1 MKRHVPQLT
10 LIAVL
15 MASGVFAA
23 GLTPQ
28 SYVQDGLVAQFDAID
43 NEGTGVHNGSATAWS
58 DLVGSASATLAG
70 TEWTDRYLSLD
81 KSVTLSSMPGFD
93 RQSFTLE
100 LPCRIIGR
108 NGQGAVIVETPTGG
122 FGVSYHYTSD
132 KYAMMAL
139 PEFSSSTV
147 NKPRVDFTNVNGTY
161 ACFSGGS
168 GTKLGVVLDGVLA
181 QRSNSAANSGTMESG
196 DWKLNVGNPTLIGN
210 YYGLR
215 FYSRPLSIKELKRN
229 SEIDRLRFWSYTY
242 SGNGSAVNWEDVAW
256 TAPQGATGSVPTSAN
271 DYAQVGHAA
280 LSVAA
285 DIALAGL
292 SLEDGATISIAADA
306 VATVNTLYVEG
317 VQVRSGFYT
326 GTGDFGMRV
335 SWLSGNGI
343 LCVGA
348 ARLGALSAYSY
359 VQDGLV
365 AQFDAIDNEG
375 TGVQNGSA
383 TVWSDLVGSASVSLS
398 SGYTWNSRDLY
409 LTAQQTIAGMPAYNM
424 TNLTVELAAKMV
436 SRSTGTYVLNAPN
449 GFNIEY
455 QWSRSSTDQNA
466 IFTPAAYTGN
476 SSWKPRFTFTDG
488 TFAAISGRSPTNT
501 SVAVDGILKDTRSTI
516 AKEYEH
522 VAADWKING
531 NGSATVYTRYRAI
544 RLYARPLTMD
554 EIMVN
559 AAIDNFR
566 FRSFTCAG
574 DGSAVSWGDVAWTA
588 PDGASTSAPAST
600 TNDYA
605 QVSDAAMSVANGIA
619 LAGLSLEDGATLQ
632 MAENA
637 VAMVRV
643 LFVNGRRI
651 PRGVYFGERRY
662 VKASKADW
670 VSGRGAVC
678 VADTL
683 DGDFP
688 KARPESGFML
698 FVR

>member
-28 SYVQDGLVAQFDAID
+28 
-43 NEGTGVHNGSATAWS
+43 
-58 DLVGSASATLAG
+58 
-70 TEWTDRYLSLD
+70 
-81 KSVTLSSMPGFD
+81 
-93 RQSFTLE
+93 
-100 LPCRIIGR
+100 
-108 NGQGAVIVETPTGG
+108 
-122 FGVSYHYTSD
+122 
-132 KYAMMAL
+132 
-139 PEFSSSTV
+139 
-147 NKPRVDFTNVNGTY
+147 
-161 ACFSGGS
+161 
-168 GTKLGVVLDGVLA
+168 
-181 QRSNSAANSGTMESG
+181 
-196 DWKLNVGNPTLIGN
+196 
-210 YYGLR
+210 
-215 FYSRPLSIKELKRN
+215 
-229 SEIDRLRFWSYTY
+229 
-242 SGNGSAVNWEDVAW
+242 
-256 TAPQGATGSVPTSAN
+256 
-271 DYAQVGHAA
+271 
-280 LSVAA
+280 
-285 DIALAGL
+285 
-292 SLEDGATISIAADA
+292 
-306 VATVNTLYVEG
+306 
-317 VQVRSGFYT
+317 
-326 GTGDFGMRV
+326 
-335 SWLSGNGI
+335 
-343 LCVGA
+343 
-348 ARLGALSAYSY
+348 SY

-436 SRSTGTYVLNAPN
+436 SRSTRTYVLNAPN